1 VDLCLS
7 VHTPTHT
14 TCTHTPHAHT
24 HTTPYMHT
32 VHMCMHTHVL
42 YRYTYIS
49 HRHAYIT
56 HTHTTCMC
64 VHTPSHTLT
73 TSSPNHTVSGISSPL
88 QLKLGWARPPHS
100 LCSTSLLALPLSSRA
115 NLTFSDLSAQ
125 PHLRHGPLQMT
136 PGPRFWSSPRPCSL
150 DGSLWAAG
158 NLWGLGNTGQPP
170 TARPGWVRTALCNFL

>member
-1 VDLCLS
+1 MCTHPHIPP
-7 VHTPTHT
+7 VHTRHMH
-14 TCTHTPHAHT
+14 THTPHHT
-24 HTTPYMHT
+24 CTQYTCVCTHMYSIDIRTSPTGMHT
-32 VHMCMHTHVL
+32 
-42 YRYTYIS
+42 S
-49 HRHAYIT
+49 

-150 DGSLWAAG
+150 DGSLWAAR